1 MKFVILG
8 AGALGTI
15 IAAYLTRS
23 GEDVTLIARGARAKL
38 LIENGVT
45 VTGLDDFTTQ
55 VETAD
60 DPVMVTSADVLILAT
75 KTYDTAAAIASV
87 QHMGVGSVFSI
98 QNGVM
103 KNDLLAA
110 AFGQDLVLGSIC
122 MIGGAIQ
129 ADGTA
134 NYIMGNPTL
143 IGELSG
149 DASARTSDIVNRF
162 TNSGLSAAVADNI
175 LSEEWTKFV
184 GWLGLSALA
193 VLTRRETWKFLADE
207 DSARIVAR
215 IVREAAQLPRHL
227 DIPLK
232 AGGAFSLDLITT
244 IGEDAATAL
253 LVERG
258 EAQRTTAPN
267 FRQSMLQDV
276 DKGKQFE
283 VEETFG
289 HVVQQAKAFGLAV
302 PTIETCYGILAGLNR
317 MQG

>member
-15 IAAYLTRS
+15 IAAYLARS
-23 GEDVTLIARGARAKL
+23 GEDVTLIARGARAKDL
-38 LIENGVT
+38 VAHGVT
-45 VTGLDDFTTQ
+45 VTGLDDFTTAI
-55 VETAD
+55 EIAD
-60 DPVMVTSADVLILAT
+60 DPALVTSADVLILAV

-87 QHMGVGSVFSI
+87 SHMAVGSVFSI

-103 KNDLLAA
+103 KNDQLAA
-110 AFGQDLVLGSIC
+110 DFGQDRVLGSIC
-122 MIGGAIQ
+122 MIGGAILP
-129 ADGTA
+129 DGRA
-134 NYIMGNPTL
+134 NYIMGNATL

-149 DASARTSDIVNRF
+149 DASARTDDIVRCF
-162 TNSGLSAAVADNI
+162 TGAKLNSAVADNI

-193 VLTRRETWKFLADE
+193 VLTRQETWKFLADE
-207 DSARIVAR
+207 NSARIAAR
-215 IVREAAQLPRHL
+215 IVREAAQLPQHL
-227 DIPLK
+227 GIPLK
-232 AGGAFSLDLITT
+232 AGGAFSLDIITT
-244 IGEDAATAL
+244 IGEEGATAL

-258 EAQRTTAPN
+258 EAQRAIAPD

-289 HVVQQAKAFGLAV
+289 YIVQQAKTHGLAV

-317 MQG
+317 IQG